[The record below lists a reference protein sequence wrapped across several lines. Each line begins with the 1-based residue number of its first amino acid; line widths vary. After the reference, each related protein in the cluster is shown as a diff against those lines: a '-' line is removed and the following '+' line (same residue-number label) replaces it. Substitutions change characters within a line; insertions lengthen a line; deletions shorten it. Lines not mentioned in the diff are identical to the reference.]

1 MPDPTKNLAILQQA
15 YQDHGRKWREF
26 LYCYPVISRRSKGLS
41 IGVNLNPDKA
51 CNFDCVY
58 CQVDRSTP
66 PVVRKVDLPTVGVEL
81 AALLDAARS
90 GDLFNEAPFSALP
103 PTQRV
108 IRDIAF
114 SGDGEPT
121 SYPQFDEAVAL
132 AAKCK
137 ADRQLTDTKIVLITD
152 ASYLTRDPVR
162 RGLALMDS
170 NNGEIWA
177 KLDAGTQ
184 PYYEAVNRPNVSL
197 DHVLANILDAARVRP
212 LVIQSLWMNLRN
224 VPPPDAEI
232 LAYCE
237 RLNTI
242 LHEGGKL
249 KLIQIYTI
257 ARRTTEAY
265 ATALSDDQLAHIAD
279 LVRSHVRV
287 AVESFPGIQPT
298 G

>member
-1 MPDPTKNLAILQQA
+1 MPEPIKNLAILQQA

-41 IGVNLNPDKA
+41 IGINLNPDKA

-66 PVVRKVDLPTVGVEL
+66 PMTRKVDLATVAVEL

-90 GDLFNEAPFSALP
+90 GDLFNETPFNALP
-103 PTQRV
+103 VGQRV

-121 SYPQFDEAVAL
+121 SYPHFDEAVAL
-132 AAKCK
+132 AVKCK
-137 ADRQLTDTKIVLITD
+137 TERQLSDTKIVLITD
-152 ASYLTRDPVR
+152 ASYLTRDSVR

-177 KLDAGTQ
+177 KLDAATQ

-197 DHVLANILDAARVRP
+197 DHVLANILDAARARP

-242 LHEGGKL
+242 LHDGGKL

-265 ATALSDDQLAHIAD
+265 ATALSDAQLAHIAD

-287 AVESFPGIQPT
+287 PIESFPGIQPT